1 MPPIS
6 AAASS
11 VSESCVGNPNAVGL
25 PSWAASRPPPTPV
38 VKDASAN
45 AQSL

>member
-1 MPPIS
+1 MPPIR

-11 VSESCVGNPNAVGL
+11 VSESCVGKPKAVGW
-25 PSWAASRPPPTPV
+25 PSCAASSAPATPV
-38 VKDASAN
+38 VNDASAN

>member
-11 VSESCVGNPNAVGL
+11 VSESWVGKPNAVGW
-25 PSWAASRPPPTPV
+25 PSCAASRPPATPV
-38 VKDASAN
+38 VNDASAN